1 MLTKFL
7 NRPSWRLFRST
18 VAESVP
24 YIGLTF
30 LSLTTLVFI
39 QQLGRYS
46 QIVLSFEAS
55 TEVTVAFL
63 FSILPGI
70 IVVTLPVSLVL
81 GTIITCSRQSADSEL
96 TAARACGIDPRWL
109 GLPFLVLGMAGTLAS
124 LYLTADVAPTSLRRL
139 KSLRSQILLQ
149 EATLRIKP
157 HTFITTFPGVLL
169 FVQDVDDRT
178 GEWLGVFILQ
188 QDAGATQTRVVTAER
203 GRLRISSD
211 TRYSVEAELF
221 NGVSSE
227 TDGSA
232 TSSKIS
238 VTRPQQVSPT
248 EVVSASD
255 FQKASIRLIDR
266 GFDNGSDQAL
276 PESAGMLAEMT
287 LAQLRQQSQTAPGQ
301 VDRLK
306 AKVEWHRRLALP
318 FASLLLTCLAFTL
331 SLRGRR
337 LSTRP
342 RKVIAILFIA
352 LGYYL
357 LLIAGQN
364 VAASGYIPAW
374 LAVWLP
380 NIVAAGYLITSLFG
394 NQRSGFQPLRQHLRS
409 AGFVLSDLAARLFQ
423 EKLPAERGVRRQ
435 LLRLRSIHYSP
446 INLINYLIISE
457 ILKYFVLAVV
467 ALVITLITFTLF
479 DLIPALSKSS
489 VSFGY
494 GVSYLVYLTPQF
506 IYHVSP
512 FAIMIAILAGG
523 SILARTNQ
531 IVVLSAAGL
540 DRFRVVG
547 AIIASTILV
556 GSGLLILA
564 DKLLPTTNR
573 EQDLRYHRIK
583 NKQLEQTTIA
593 FGRKWVFGRNKTIY
607 GYQRIDLDNSLFQGA
622 VYRLSA
628 EKQLLEKSIIFNQA
642 VQTGPTEWKI
652 TRGLS
657 EDIGP
662 DLIINRRSIGPDTS
676 GDLRMTIEDGPDI
689 FRRTVN
695 QSTKLS
701 STALREYITQL
712 REMGID
718 STEMVLDYQKRLALP
733 FSCLTLGIIAIPF
746 ATTRRARRSS
756 PALSI
761 SIGVVISLIL
771 WLLMSIFESAGRQ
784 NSLPINVAVWGPQIL
799 FLAVGVFINARDTK
813 M

>member
-1 MLTKFL
+1 MVTKFL
-7 NRPSWRLFRST
+7 NRPSWRIFRST
-18 VAESVP
+18 VAESLP
-24 YIGLTF
+24 YIGITF

-55 TEVTVAFL
+55 AEVTVAFL
-63 FSILPGI
+63 LSILPGI
-70 IVVTLPVSLVL
+70 LVVTLPVSLVL
-81 GTIITCSRQSADSEL
+81 GTIITCSRLSADGEL
-96 TAARACGIDPRWL
+96 TAARACGIDSRWL
-109 GLPFLVLGMAGTLAS
+109 GAPFLALGLAGTLAA
-124 LYLTADVAPTSLRRL
+124 LYLTADLAPTSLRRL

-157 HTFITTFPGVLL
+157 HTFITTFPGVML

-178 GEWLGVFILQ
+178 GEWIGVFILQ
-188 QDAGATQTRVVTAER
+188 QDAGATYTRVVTAER

-227 TDGSA
+227 TDDS
-232 TSSKIS
+232 TTRSKIS
-238 VTRPQQVSPT
+238 VSKPQHAQV

-266 GFDNGSDQAL
+266 SFDHGSENAI
-276 PESAGMLAEMT
+276 PESTGLLAEMT
-287 LAQLRQQSQTAPGQ
+287 LSQLRHFSETATGQ
-301 VDRLK
+301 AERLK
-306 AKVEWHRRLALP
+306 ATIEWHRRLALP
-318 FASLLLTCLAFTL
+318 FASLLLTCLTFTF

-337 LSTRP
+337 LSTSP

-364 VAASGYIPAW
+364 IAASGSIPPW

-380 NIVAAGYLITSLFG
+380 NIVTAGYLIKSLFG
-394 NQRSGFQPLRQHLRS
+394 QQRSGFNPLRNYLVL
-409 AGFVLSDLAARLFQ
+409 AGFRLSALGARLFYV
-423 EKLPAERGVRRQ
+423 KLLARLEVHRW
-435 LLRLRSIHYSP
+435 LLRLRSFHYSP
-446 INLINYLIISE
+446 LNLVNYLIISE
-457 ILKYFVLAVV
+457 ILKYFVLTVV
-467 ALVITLITFTLF
+467 ALVITSITFTLF

-494 GVSYLVYLTPQF
+494 GVSYLLYLSPQF

-512 FAIMIAILAGG
+512 FAIMIAILASG

-540 DRFRVVG
+540 ARVRIAG

-556 GSGLLILA
+556 GTGILFLS

-607 GYQRIDLDNSLFQGA
+607 GYQRIDHNNTIFQGA
-622 VYRLSA
+622 IYRLSS
-628 EKQLLEKSIIFNQA
+628 EKQLLEKSILFNQA
-642 VQTGPTEWKI
+642 AQSGPNEWTIK
-652 TRGLS
+652 RGLS

-662 DLIINRRSIGPDTS
+662 DLLVKRRPLGTDSNDE
-676 GDLRMTIEDGPDI
+676 LRVTIEDGPDI

-695 QSTKLS
+695 QSTKMS
-701 STALREYITQL
+701 SAALRQYIAQL

-718 STEMVLDYQKRLALP
+718 STEMLLDYQKRLALP

-761 SIGVVISLIL
+761 SIGVVISLII
-771 WLLMSIFESAGRQ
+771 WMLMSIFESAGRQ
-784 NSLPINVAVWGPQIL
+784 SSLPVYVAVWGPQIL